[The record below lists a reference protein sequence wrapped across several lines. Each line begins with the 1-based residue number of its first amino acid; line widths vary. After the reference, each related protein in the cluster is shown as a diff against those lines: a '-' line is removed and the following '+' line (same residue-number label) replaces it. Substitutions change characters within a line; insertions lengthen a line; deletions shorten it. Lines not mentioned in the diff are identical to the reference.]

1 MTLLNYHAFFIPRV
15 TTLMIT
21 DNYKNEHAMSGMFIC
36 KLQQVVL
43 RKIPV
48 CYAHYY
54 KLINSQ

>member
-15 TTLMIT
+15 TILMIT

-48 CYAHYY
+48 CYAHY
-54 KLINSQ
+54 